1 MNMPAEQVGRKG
13 ANYNEIDKLVARR
26 LLDTDTARRLL
37 VVRLGK
43 QVSFAV
49 FIEQDDSDGDLDD
62 RI

>member
-13 ANYNEIDKLVARR
+13 ANYNEIDKPVARR
-26 LLDTDTARRLL
+26 LLDTACRLL